1 MTLQV
6 HGSLCIKYCE
16 NIKVISP
23 ICNDEFLL
31 KVEIKFSHIDACD
44 VTLSVIFSY
53 CLIFSSNISVDGT
66 I

>member
-1 MTLQV
+1 MM
-6 HGSLCIKYCE
+6 
-16 NIKVISP
+16 
-23 ICNDEFLL
+23 EFLL